1 MVPLQH
7 SIESAKMVDKL
18 EDIILTA
25 GPSITGLEIEYVTD
39 AVVNGWNHHHSDYI
53 KKFEAQFAEYVGAKH
68 ALATSSC
75 TGALHIALLSLG
87 VGPGDEVII
96 PECTWIATASAVVY
110 TGATPVFA
118 DIRAD
123 SWVMDAEKVSRLITP
138 RTKVIIPVHLY
149 GHPVEME
156 ALWAL
161 ADKHGISILEDAAP
175 SIGARYKGRRTGS
188 LGRAAAFSFQGAKAL
203 VTGEGGMLVTS
214 DDALMERA
222 RFLNDHGR
230 DPKSPLAAIEIG
242 YKYKMS
248 NMQGALGLAQ
258 IQRADEI
265 VNKKRQLFEWYR
277 SRLADVEEITLN
289 VERPECFSIYWM
301 SSMVLGPK
309 IKIGRDEFMKQLKE
323 RMVDTRPFFEP
334 ISSFPMFKGVTVDNP
349 VAYDVPRRAINL
361 PSGHNRTEEEVDY
374 ICAHIRELV
383 GKKLSHVSVSQP
395 AGWLAAA
402 TQTIRT
408 FKELKGITKGPSTAR
423 ELAIKVNGDTVGAL
437 EPITVATL
445 DSEQE
450 VELLAKWRDKAQPW
464 FPSQFKV
471 TKEGTKNW
479 VDKQLLRLNDRI
491 LFYVKSSSGERVG
504 HVGLFRFDFAQQHC
518 EIDNIVR
525 GEDGWKGAL
534 EAACATMME
543 WAFSELGM
551 KKLFLRVVSDNQRAI
566 TLYERL
572 GFEEIQ
578 RVPLRKVQGPTST
591 RWVEVVGRPY
601 EKIERYFVTMAIP
614 HERWS
619 KRSGS

>member
-1 MVPLQH
+1 
-7 SIESAKMVDKL
+7 MVDKL

-25 GPSITGLEIEYVTD
+25 GPSITGLEIEYVVD
-39 AVVNGWNHHHSDYI
+39 AIVNGWNHHHSDYI
-53 KKFEAQFAEYVGAKH
+53 RKFESRFAEYVGAKY

-87 VGPGDEVII
+87 VGPGDEVIL
-96 PECTWIATASAVVY
+96 PECTWIATASAVMY

-123 SWVMDAEKVSRLITP
+123 SWVIDAEKIARLITP

-156 ALWAL
+156 AIWAL

-175 SIGARYKGRRTGS
+175 SIGATYKGRRTGS

-214 DDALMERA
+214 DETLMERA

-230 DPKSPLAAIEIG
+230 NPTSPLAAIEIG

-265 VNKKRQLFEWYR
+265 VTKKRQLFEWYR
-277 SRLADVEEITLN
+277 SRLADVDEVSLN

-301 SSMVLGPK
+301 TSIVLGPK
-309 IKIGRDEFMKQLKE
+309 IQTNRDDFMRQLKE

-334 ISSFPMFKGVTVDNP
+334 ISSFPMFKGMPVDNP
-349 VAYDVPRRAINL
+349 VAYDVPRRAVNL
-361 PSGHNRTEEEVDY
+361 PSGHNRTEEEIDY

-383 GKKLSHVSVSQP
+383 GKNSSRSASSQP
-395 AGWLAAA
+395 LGWLRNA

-408 FKELKGITKGPSTAR
+408 FKQMKGLVQGPSSGR
-423 ELAIKVNGDTVGAL
+423 ELPIIAESKTVGAL
-437 EPITVATL
+437 EPISTAAL
-445 DSEQE
+445 ESDEQIS
-450 VELLAKWRDKAQPW
+450 LLAAWRNKAQPW

-471 TKEGTKNW
+471 TKEGTRTW
-479 VDKQLLRLNDRI
+479 VDKQLLQLNDRI
-491 LFYVKSSSGERVG
+491 LFYVKTSEEQRIG
-504 HVGLFRFDFAQQHC
+504 HVGLFRFDFAAGHC

-525 GEDGWKGAL
+525 GEDGWKGAI

-543 WAFSELGM
+543 WAFKELGM
-551 KKLFLRVVSDNQRAI
+551 RKLYLRVVSDNKRALA
-566 TLYERL
+566 LYERL
-572 GFEEIQ
+572 GFQEIQ
-578 RVPLRKVQGPTST
+578 RVPLRKVQTPTST
-591 RWVEVVGRPY
+591 RWVEIVGRPY
-601 EKIERYFVTMAIP
+601 EKVERYFITMEISR
-614 HERWS
+614 ERAS
-619 KRSGS
+619 N

>member
-1 MVPLQH
+1 MVN
-7 SIESAKMVDKL
+7 KL

-53 KKFEAQFAEYVGAKH
+53 KRFEAQFADYVGAKH

-75 TGALHIALLSLG
+75 TGALHVALLALG

-123 SWVMDAEKVSRLITP
+123 SWVMDAERVAGLITP

-156 ALWAL
+156 SLWAL

-175 SIGARYKGRRTGS
+175 SIGARYKGRRTGK

-230 DPKSPLAAIEIG
+230 NPHSPLAAIEIG

-265 VNKKRQLFEWYR
+265 VNKKRQIFEWYR
-277 SRLADVEEITLN
+277 SRLADVEEVALN
-289 VERPECFSIYWM
+289 TERPECFSIYWM

-309 IKIGRDEFMKQLKE
+309 IKIGRDDFMRQLKE
-323 RMVDTRPFFEP
+323 RMIDTRPFFEP
-334 ISSFPMFKGVTVDNP
+334 ISSFPMFKDVSVKNP
-349 VAYDVPRRAINL
+349 VAYHVPRRAINL
-361 PSGHNRTEEEVDY
+361 PSGHNRTEEEIDY
-374 ICAHIRELV
+374 ICAHIRDMI
-383 GKKLSHVSVSQP
+383 GKNFAHVAVSQP
-395 AGWLAAA
+395 SGWLATA
-402 TQTIRT
+402 TETMRT
-408 FKELKGITKGPSTAR
+408 FKELKGITAGPSCGR
-423 ELAIKVNGDTVGAL
+423 ELPIVTGGRTVGFL
-437 EPITVATL
+437 EPITMKTL
-445 DSEQE
+445 ESDKD
-450 VELLAKWRDKAQPW
+450 VELLAAWRDKAQPW
-464 FPSQFKV
+464 FPSQFMV
-471 TKEGTKNW
+471 TKERTKTW
-479 VDKQLLRLNDRI
+479 VDKQLMKLKDRI
-491 LFYVKSSSGERVG
+491 LFFVKKASGERVG
-504 HVGLFRFDFAQQHC
+504 HVGLFRFDFAAQHC

-525 GEDGWKGAL
+525 GEDGWKGAI
-534 EAACATMME
+534 EAACATMIE

-551 KKLFLRVVSDNQRAI
+551 QKLFLRVVSDNQRAI
-566 TLYERL
+566 KLYERL
-572 GFEEIQ
+572 GFEECQ

-591 RWVEVVGRPY
+591 RWVEIVGRPY
-601 EKIERYFVTMAIP
+601 EKVSRYFVTMELSRA
-614 HERWS
+614 RW
-619 KRSGS
+619 KENQNR